1 MAVAI
6 KHVGPGG
13 AVVVPPV
20 VVATAF
26 SWIPTFA
33 LCVNEPLVPVTD
45 RVKVPVEAEEL
56 TLTVSVE
63 VAVPPEGGVTG
74 PGSVMETPEGAV
86 PAHEYVKVTAELNP
100 FVEPMLTFDVPVPP

>member
-6 KHVGPGG
+6 RHVGPGG
-13 AVVVPPV
+13 AVVVPLV
-20 VVATAF
+20 VVPPAF
-26 SWIPTFA
+26 ICIPTFV

-45 RVKVPVEAEEL
+45 RVKVPVDAEEL

-74 PGSVMETPEGAV
+74 PGRVMETPEGAV
-86 PAHEYVKVTAELNP
+86 PAHE
-100 FVEPMLTFDVPVPP
+100 